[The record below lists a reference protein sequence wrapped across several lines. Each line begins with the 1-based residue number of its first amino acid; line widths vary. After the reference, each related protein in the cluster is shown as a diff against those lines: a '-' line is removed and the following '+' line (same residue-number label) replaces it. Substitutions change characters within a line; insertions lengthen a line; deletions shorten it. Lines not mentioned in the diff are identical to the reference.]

1 MKMESGYFAYHGE
14 VCFKGGLIV
23 EVQIYSELMRQWR
36 RRSHVYYERARVEG
50 KQKHEFDSKESR
62 LVSLGHLLHVA
73 ECELHKLAEEF
84 GAH

>member
-14 VCFKGGLIV
+14 VRFRTGLIV

-36 RRSHVYYERARVEG
+36 RLSHVHYELARVES
-50 KQKHEFDSKESR
+50 KQRHEFNSKESR

-73 ECELHKLAEEF
+73 ECELQQLAEEF
-84 GAH
+84 RQR